1 VESIFL
7 KILNM
12 SITASYVILAVLA
25 IRLFLRKAPKKY
37 SYLLWSVVGFR
48 LICPVSF
55 SSVVSILNT
64 LDLSNA
70 QTSSAALNYI
80 PRDIGHMANP
90 RVTIGVPFVNSAIS
104 DSLPAPAPMAS
115 VNPLQVW
122 ITIGTVLWCVGIAA
136 LLIYSVVTY
145 LKIKGR
151 MATAVFMDTNVY
163 ESDQI
168 RSPFILGF
176 IRPKVYIPF
185 GLSEKEKDYILRHE
199 AYHIRRGDHLI
210 KPLAFLIL
218 VIHWFNPSTWLAF
231 ALMTKD
237 MEMSCDE
244 KVLSV
249 TGPGIVRDYSLSLL
263 SFAANLR
270 FPCASP
276 LAFGETG
283 IKQRVKNVL
292 NFKKPKVWVII
303 IAALLCIAVIA
314 ACGANPN
321 KNNDTPPD
329 ITSLYGRYK
338 FSETIYMNPLS
349 SSRPIDENMPFYI
362 LSADG
367 LVIEELDG
375 TETKVPGVYEAVPVN
390 EEDFKEAFITDVRT
404 PRISAYKVRYQFTLN
419 EDSSSYPVYRIY
431 YLDGRIWL
439 ARLHHDKMWS
449 IFELVETADL
459 VPENSN
465 PEKQTPEDPSS
476 QVQQLLY
483 ALFDSGNRMQIT
495 LEVTGHDPRTI
506 ETNDRWFAERY
517 AVLLNEYSWR
527 LAQEDVI
534 PSSFDY
540 SLTLYSA
547 DKSTSF
553 RFFADSNA
561 VFYSAE
567 GTKNYYLA
575 TAEDGNDI
583 TAKLRAEYDSL
594 EGSYQ
599 LVFVETPSRDFTEVA
614 SLFMQEYGKH
624 QLALSPGSTYA
635 ITDFKVIKIEVYLTE
650 DGDDTKFCFWTT
662 FAVKP
667 ADYDDTSP
675 WWAGNSEAG
684 RGKLKGYLTMSRQL
698 RLEREGNIWRCT
710 NMGTGGVPLE

>member
-1 VESIFL
+1 MDSLFL

-12 SITASYVILAVLA
+12 SITASYVILVVLA
-25 IRLFLRKAPKKY
+25 LRPLLSKFPKKY
-37 SYLLWSVVGFR
+37 PCLLWSVVGFR

-55 SSVVSILNT
+55 SSVVSILNM
-64 LDLSNA
+64 LDLSKA
-70 QTSSAALNYI
+70 QTSSAALDYI
-80 PRDIGHMANP
+80 PGDIEHMTNP
-90 RVTIGVPFVNSAIS
+90 RVTTGVPFVNSAIS
-104 DSLPAPAPMAS
+104 GSLPAPAPMAS

-145 LKIKGR
+145 LKIKRR

-176 IRPKVYIPF
+176 FKPKIYIPF
-185 GLSEKEKDYILRHE
+185 GLSEKEKNYILQHE
-199 AYHIRRGDHLI
+199 ACHIRRGDHLV

-218 VIHWFNPSTWLAF
+218 ATHWFNPLVWLAF

-244 KVLSV
+244 AVLSV
-249 TGPGIVRDYSLSLL
+249 TGPGIVRDYSLSML
-263 SFAANLR
+263 SFATNRR

-283 IKQRVKNVL
+283 VKKRVKNVL
-292 NFKKPKVWVII
+292 NFKKPKVWVAIM
-303 IAALLCIAVIA
+303 AALLCLAVIA
-314 ACGANPN
+314 ACGTNP
-321 KNNDTPPD
+321 KISNDTPPS
-329 ITSLYGRYK
+329 ISSLYGRYK
-338 FSETIYMNPLS
+338 FSETIYINPLS
-349 SSRPIDENMPFYI
+349 SFSRPIEESMPIYI

-367 LVIEELDG
+367 LIIEELDG
-375 TETKVPGVYEAVPVN
+375 TETKVPGVYEAGPVN

-404 PRISAYKVRYQFTLN
+404 PRISAYKVRYQYTLN
-419 EDSSSYPVYRIY
+419 EDSSYLVYRIY

-439 ARLHHDKMWS
+439 AILRDNKMWS
-449 IFELVETADL
+449 IYELKKIADL
-459 VPENSN
+459 IPESSN
-465 PEKQTPEDPSS
+465 PENQTPENPNS

-483 ALFDSGNRMQIT
+483 ALFDSGNRMLIT
-495 LEVTGHDPRTI
+495 LKSAEYDPRTV
-506 ETNDRWFAERY
+506 EVFDRWIAKRY
-517 AVLLNEYSWR
+517 AVLLNEYSWQF
-527 LAQEDVI
+527 AQEDVI
-534 PSSFDY
+534 PSSSDY

-547 DKSTSF
+547 DKGTFF

-561 VFYSAE
+561 VLYSAD
-567 GTKNYYLA
+567 GTEHYYLA
-575 TAEDGNDI
+575 TVEGGNAI
-583 TAKLRAEYDSL
+583 AAKLRAEYDGL

-599 LVFVETPSRDFTEVA
+599 LVSVETPSRDFTEVA
-614 SLFMQEYGKH
+614 SLFMQEYGRH

-635 ITDFKVIKIEVYLTE
+635 ISDFKVIKIEVYLTE

-667 ADYDDTSP
+667 VDYDDNSP
-675 WWAGNSEAG
+675 WWAGNSEG
-684 RGKLKGYLTMSRQL
+684 GKGKLKGYLVMSRQL
-698 RLEREGNIWRCT
+698 RLERDGDIWRCAS
-710 NMGTGGVPLE
+710 MGTGGVSLD